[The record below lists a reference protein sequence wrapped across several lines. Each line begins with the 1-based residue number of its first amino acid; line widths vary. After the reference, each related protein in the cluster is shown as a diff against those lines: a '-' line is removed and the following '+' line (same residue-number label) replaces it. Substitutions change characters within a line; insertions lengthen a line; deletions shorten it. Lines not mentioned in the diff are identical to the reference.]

1 MPGITTGSVRWY
13 GRSVNDQDD
22 QPLGLGSDLVVTSRV
37 TAEAVVISAV
47 GEVDMATVPQLEQA
61 LTPGRGGP
69 DPGTRLILDLTQVS
83 FLGSAGLATVITAA
97 TKIDQQGGSLHL
109 VVGHQHA
116 VLRALEITGLDKLL
130 PLHETLD
137 DALTS

>member
-1 MPGITTGSVRWY
+1 
-13 GRSVNDQDD
+13 
-22 QPLGLGSDLVVTSRV
+22 
-37 TAEAVVISAV
+37 
-47 GEVDMATVPQLEQA
+47 MATVPQLEQA
-61 LTPGRGGP
+61 LTPNQGDLAPRN
-69 DPGTRLILDLTQVS
+69 RLILDLTQVS

-97 TKIDQQGGSLHL
+97 TKLDQQGASLHL
-109 VVGHQHA
+109 VVGRQHA